1 MIRDKNTTYIKN
13 YIEYDTK
20 TRKPL
25 LSNLQNKFF
34 KIDNYQF
41 KTNDYGEYA
50 LLDIMN
56 IQYISYSGIIKKL
69 LKNNSKEYILNNEWK
84 FRIYKSSNKDK
95 IYIYYHGL
103 VKKE

>member
-1 MIRDKNTTYIKN
+1 MIRNKNTTYIKDN
-13 YIEYDTK
+13 IEYDNK

-41 KTNDYGEYA
+41 KINEYGEYA

-56 IQYISYSGIIKKL
+56 RQYISYSSVIKKL
-69 LKNNSKEYILNNEWK
+69 LKNNSKNYILNNKWK
-84 FRIYKSSNKDK
+84 FKIYKTSNKDK

-103 VKKE
+103 IKK